1 MHVSVPWFTPV
12 PLSGLIHGSDTI
24 IKLVSG
30 FNYLTAGLF
39 PQIIFL
45 PVSIGQVCMRCP
57 AVLTNNNRENYTY
70 DAGKD

>member
-1 MHVSVPWFTPV
+1 MQVIVPWCTPV
-12 PLSGLIHGSDTI
+12 PLSVFFHGSDTI
-24 IKLVSG
+24 MKIDSG
-30 FNYLTAGLF
+30 FNYLAAGLF

-57 AVLTNNNRENYTY
+57 AVLTNYNRENYTY